1 MKKFLLLLLCV
12 VSLTHLA
19 WGTELVVYTYDSF
32 VAWGPAL
39 AIKEAFEKA
48 HPGVTL
54 VWIATRDSSEMLA
67 RVIAELELG
76 LPTADVFVGLADV
89 EVPRALA
96 RNVFRP
102 LAPERLAHLADVPAD
117 LRIGDDAF
125 VVPFDY
131 GYITLVYDV
140 RALPAELVPRTLDDL
155 LRPEL
160 KGKIVLQDPRTSSP
174 GLSFLLWTIAHYGED
189 WPAFWEKLL
198 ANVLTVTR
206 GWIESYDMLEAREA
220 LLGVSYSTDEAFTQ
234 IVYGELRRRVLT
246 PDGEAF
252 RQVEYMGIV
261 RTTQKAELAHALLDL
276 ILSPEIQELIP
287 TSQWMFPANATARV
301 PEAFAKYAVIPAHP
315 VSLDLDTVA
324 ANLTAWLRTWEEI
337 LASR

>member
-1 MKKFLLLLLCV
+1 MKKFLLLSCV
-12 VSLTHLA
+12 VSLTLLA

-32 VAWGPAL
+32 VAWGPAQ
-39 AIKEAFEKA
+39 AIKDAFEKA

-54 VWIATRDSSEMLA
+54 VWIAPGDSSEMLA
-67 RVIAELELG
+67 RVVAELELG

-102 LAPERLAHLADVPAD
+102 LEPERLAHLADVPAH

-125 VVPFDY
+125 VVPYDH
-131 GYITLVYDV
+131 GYITLVYDA
-140 RALPAELVPRTLDDL
+140 RALPDELVPRTLDDL

-198 ANVLTVTR
+198 PNALTVTR
-206 GWIESYDMLEAREA
+206 GWTESFDMLEAGEA
-220 LLGVSYSTDEAFTQ
+220 PLGISYSTDEAYAH
-234 IVYGELRRRVLT
+234 IVYGELVYRVLT
-246 PDGEAF
+246 PDGEGF
-252 RQVEYMGIV
+252 HQVEYMGIV
-261 RTTQKAELAHALLDL
+261 RTTQKADLGHALLDL

-301 PEAFAKYAVIPAHP
+301 PEAFAAHAVLPEHP
-315 VSLDLDTVA
+315 VSLDLDTIA
-324 ANLTAWLRTWEEI
+324 ANLSAWIRTWQEI
-337 LASR
+337 LVAR